1 MYYSFSFYRW
11 SIDWK
16 NRIKNLEF
24 VTEISENQ
32 NKNKIQWR
40 KFLKYARLDRR
51 YKSAFYDRVLFS
63 TVGTKVIAFYS
74 QLPVCYYISNNYYV
88 IYKR

>member
-1 MYYSFSFYRW
+1 MYYSFSFYRL

-32 NKNKIQWR
+32 NKNKIQ
-40 KFLKYARLDRR
+40 
-51 YKSAFYDRVLFS
+51 
-63 TVGTKVIAFYS
+63 
-74 QLPVCYYISNNYYV
+74 
-88 IYKR
+88 